1 MRISSIDST
10 RVSLCIVLTTFI
22 FGCASGGSPEVTED
36 GLVRIER
43 TTLDRVYEAPGFDLD
58 AYQKFV
64 VDQCSVQFR
73 DNWLRDQNQ
82 NRGPHRRVT
91 VDDMKAIEENVAVS
105 CRDIFAAEFEELS
118 VDDGEVPG
126 EAKILTIRP
135 AIVDLD
141 ISAPDVQSS
150 GRETNYT
157 TIPARMTLRL
167 ELIDSATGTIQAR
180 MIDHRRADSTM
191 RARQT
196 SVVGNMAETDR
207 ILNFWAALVRARLE
221 AVAE

>member
-1 MRISSIDST
+1 
-10 RVSLCIVLTTFI
+10 
-22 FGCASGGSPEVTED
+22 
-36 GLVRIER
+36 
-43 TTLDRVYEAPGFDLD
+43 VYEAPDFDLD
-58 AYQKFV
+58 AFQQFV
-64 VDQCSVQFR
+64 VDRCTVKFR
-73 DNWLRDQNQ
+73 DNWLRDQNRE
-82 NRGPHRRVT
+82 RGPHRRVT
-91 VDDMKAIEENVAVS
+91 ADDMKAIEENVAVS

-126 EAKILTIRP
+126 EPKILTIRP

-167 ELIDSATGTIQAR
+167 ELIDSATGEIQGR
-180 MIDHRRADSTM
+180 MIDHRRADNTM
-191 RARQT
+191 GFRQT
-196 SVVGNMAETDR
+196 SVVCNIAEADR
-207 ILNFWAALVRARLE
+207 VLKFWAALVRARLE